1 MAASVEVEEEA
12 ECLAEIFGEAFMK
25 NGEREWTV
33 SILPGYT
40 IMLFL
45 PDGYPSTEPPTIAL
59 QADFATDQ
67 TETEVMEAVVAAH
80 EEAAGE
86 VCCFQIVERTREILS
101 DAELA
106 HERLAALSLADSTE
120 SAHHAATVET
130 DSTPTEAAHD
140 EREEQWVFEPESSRY
155 KQPRRT
161 FAVVE
166 PTVAMPEI
174 VHGEIFEDR
183 KSRFQAHA
191 ARVRTQREVDWV
203 YQTLLQDKKIARA
216 SHNVVYYRYRDP
228 VTNVDCHDND
238 DDGETG
244 AGSRMA
250 EMMHLMA
257 VADVFVMVSRWYGG
271 IQLGPDRFKHFNNCA
286 RNLLETAALVDVSSG
301 NSKKSR
307 SKGK

>member
-1 MAASVEVEEEA
+1 M
-12 ECLAEIFGEAFMK
+12 
-25 NGEREWTV
+25 
-33 SILPGYT
+33 
-40 IMLFL
+40 
-45 PDGYPSTEPPTIAL
+45 
-59 QADFATDQ
+59 
-67 TETEVMEAVVAAH
+67 AAH

-86 VCCFQIVERTREILS
+86 VCCFQIVERAREILS

-140 EREEQWVFEPESSRY
+140 EREEQWVFEPESSRF

-257 VADVFVMVSRWYGG
+257 VADVFVMVSRWCVQCLTTFAALSHCCVCLRSRYGG

-286 RNLLETAALVDVSSG
+286 RNLLETAALVDVPSG